1 KNRPTLHDRK
11 KANNSV
17 SAGNGA
23 VRLHFRLGLDVDL
36 RHIVVAIQ
44 CERSLIG
51 PAQKFSRA
59 QLLAWVKKK
68 DCPGVTRSTRCMSAA
83 GLVTRCTKSCLGP
96 EHTALS
102 PRRCD

>member
-1 KNRPTLHDRK
+1 MKNRPTLHDRK
-11 KANNSV
+11 NANNSV

-36 RHIVVAIQ
+36 RHIVAAIQ

-68 DCPGVTRSTRCMSAA
+68 IAQGHTVHAVYECCGFGYTLHEELVRA
-83 GLVTRCTKSCLGP
+83 GAIQPS
-96 EHTALS
+96 
-102 PRRCD
+102 